1 MSSNMSNNTPSADDR
16 EAIVDKLHGAL
27 AVFRRECDELHRK
40 KQLAV
45 ERLRLEKEEKDATEK
60 TVHGM
65 QETLNQ
71 LNKSGSEEA
80 KTELERMEKDV
91 EQINR
96 EVRPPRSRRNIVQ
109 WKLIPFLVLT

>member
-1 MSSNMSNNTPSADDR
+1 MIHPVQT
-16 EAIVDKLHGAL
+16 IVDKLHGAL

-45 ERLRLEKEEKDATEK
+45 ERLRLEQEEKDATEK
-60 TVHGM
+60 TIHGM

-80 KTELERMEKDV
+80 KRELEQMEKDV
-91 EQINR
+91 EQMNR
-96 EVRPPRSRRNIVQ
+96 EVRPLKSS
-109 WKLIPFLVLT
+109 T